1 MNPTYG
7 TINTTVESI
16 IRALTAAGNG
26 VDATLQPVFFI
37 GGVLMLVFACMK
49 FMWSKDLAPIAA
61 FVIQFCMLMG
71 IVTLSSGWMSI
82 TESYVGAM
90 GTYGAS
96 IGGFVVDQLNPAS
109 VMIRGLSLA
118 DKMYTENISWMR
130 TIFGTTEDTV
140 ANLLMLIVCL
150 GTILVAALMAVFL
163 MLFYVVM
170 KLASIVA
177 LIFLVFLLF
186 DWSRFMAAPG
196 IARFLAYGVQMLV
209 MSLAAGLMF
218 SVLDGLQL
226 SDRMEADE
234 ALATLVIVAF
244 FTFLFIKTTDI
255 AREQISG
262 MPMLSLNEFGNG
274 LMRGAMAGA
283 GMISRVGMGTLG
295 GLGGMPQIPNMPSMS
310 MGWRGGSGGASG
322 ATMGSAGGTPGTAQ
336 RMLNRGN
343 EQRMF
348 PPNRTIDG
356 TWSEAKDIAPRAAQ
370 RMLGQSQRA
379 LPAPPRA
386 LPPR

>member
-163 MLFYVVM
+163 PQFYLPPTGRMGFGVAFAVAAVV
-170 KLASIVA
+170 LAVA
-177 LIFLVFLLF
+177 ALRDGRGRPPTRNVGPTQG
-186 DWSRFMAAPG
+186 PG
-196 IARFLAYGVQMLV
+196 EAQ
-209 MSLAAGLMF
+209 SP
-218 SVLDGLQL
+218 SVL
-226 SDRMEADE
+226 RPRET
-234 ALATLVIVAF
+234 TLRSGV
-244 FTFLFIKTTDI
+244 KTT
-255 AREQISG
+255 SG
-262 MPMLSLNEFGNG
+262 SL
-274 LMRGAMAGA
+274 
-283 GMISRVGMGTLG
+283 
-295 GLGGMPQIPNMPSMS
+295 PS
-310 MGWRGGSGGASG
+310 
-322 ATMGSAGGTPGTAQ
+322 
-336 RMLNRGN
+336 
-343 EQRMF
+343 
-348 PPNRTIDG
+348 
-356 TWSEAKDIAPRAAQ
+356 
-370 RMLGQSQRA
+370 
-379 LPAPPRA
+379 
-386 LPPR
+386 